1 MSAGVSTAH
10 PEGNS
15 QEGYAIF
22 GQMVLAAD
30 EVRIQ
35 LKDICRIGTVHYLVS
50 WPRKTSDFFYRE
62 WWRFFSE
69 AFNSLQ
75 KGTKSIDWP
84 KVFDGL
90 HRSFVSLIG

>member
-50 WPRKTSDFFYRE
+50 
-62 WWRFFSE
+62 
-69 AFNSLQ
+69 
-75 KGTKSIDWP
+75 
-84 KVFDGL
+84 
-90 HRSFVSLIG
+90 